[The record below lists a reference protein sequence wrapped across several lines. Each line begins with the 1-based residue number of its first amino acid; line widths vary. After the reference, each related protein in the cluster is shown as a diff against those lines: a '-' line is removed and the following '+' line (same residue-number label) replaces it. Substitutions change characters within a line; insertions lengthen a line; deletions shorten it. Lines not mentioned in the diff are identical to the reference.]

1 MFSPLLA
8 VIISKSDMKK
18 IGWKPN
24 IKKNIRWIMCAWF
37 IPLVLGVMGAAL
49 YFLLFPSA
57 WDTSFLYMRSTLG
70 TDGISQLENSGISV
84 PLYAGI
90 SVIAAITYAPLVN
103 MFFAVGEEAG
113 WRGTMY
119 PILKEHFGITKGRLI
134 GGAVWG
140 VWHWPIMLLAGYEY
154 GTSYFG
160 MPVTGPLM
168 IGVISGLPLML
179 TAFIIS
185 IREKNTIMKVR

>member
-1 MFSPLLA
+1 MAYSSVLALSMFSPLLA

-37 IPLVLGVMGAAL
+37 IQLVLGVMGAAL

-57 WDTSFLYMRSTLG
+57 WDTSFLYIRSTLG

-90 SVIAAITYAPLVN
+90 SVIAAITYAPFVN

-119 PILKEHFGITKGRLI
+119 PILKEHFGITKGRLVAELSGAYGI
-134 GGAVWG
+134 GRSCFLPGMSMERPIGA
-140 VWHWPIMLLAGYEY
+140 LQ
-154 GTSYFG
+154 
-160 MPVTGPLM
+160 
-168 IGVISGLPLML
+168 
-179 TAFIIS
+179 
-185 IREKNTIMKVR
+185 

>member
-1 MFSPLLA
+1 
-8 VIISKSDMKK
+8 
-18 IGWKPN
+18 
-24 IKKNIRWIMCAWF
+24 
-37 IPLVLGVMGAAL
+37 MGAAL

-57 WDTSFLYMRSTLG
+57 WDTSFLYIRSTLG

-119 PILKEHFGITKGRLI
+119 PQVQWECCLTFYMKRQTVSGYHHFAMVQSMRLQ
-134 GGAVWG
+134 
-140 VWHWPIMLLAGYEY
+140 EY
-154 GTSYFG
+154 QRF
-160 MPVTGPLM
+160 
-168 IGVISGLPLML
+168 
-179 TAFIIS
+179 F
-185 IREKNTIMKVR
+185 